1 MTTVSPSRLN
11 IYVADKVVLNSVIL
25 TSGYLDQM
33 EVLTFIRI
41 LNLISFLES
50 LGSLENDKANIYVFR
65 VGNVTS

>member
-1 MTTVSPSRLN
+1 MTTVSPSSLN
-11 IYVADKVVLNSVIL
+11 KYVADKVVLNSVIL